1 MVTASSKMPTLIL
14 VDCGLSMGRLVGK
27 REDKARPATQ
37 GGDIPEITLD
47 DDTEIRHLAIQ
58 AELDILPKIHQFP
71 VVEASNL

>member
-1 MVTASSKMPTLIL
+1 MPTLIL

-27 REDKARPATQ
+27 REDKARSATQ

-58 AELDILPKIHQFP
+58 AGRDILPKNTHNSYCQELKLLEKTLF
-71 VVEASNL
+71 

>member
-1 MVTASSKMPTLIL
+1 MPTLIL

-27 REDKARPATQ
+27 KEEKARPATQ

-58 AELDILPKIHQFP
+58 AGREIPPKQKYLNFISGAKNF
-71 VVEASNL
+71 

>member
-1 MVTASSKMPTLIL
+1 MPTLIL

-27 REDKARPATQ
+27 KEDKARPASQ

-58 AELDILPKIHQFP
+58 AGRDILPKNKINIFR
-71 VVEASNL
+71 VAGGSNF